1 MTYENFEGDLCRCG
15 FQDIAEYYF
24 YINSLLNDQA
34 QEVAEYDQ
42 AI

>member
-1 MTYENFEGDLCRCG
+1 MKYEQFELDLYRCG
-15 FQDIAEYYF
+15 FDDVGEYYY

-42 AI
+42 AV